1 MASILIRTLIIY
13 LLLMIILRLMGKR
26 EIGQLDAS
34 DLVSTL
40 LISELA
46 AIPIDDPDIPLLN
59 AVLPILFIFSLE
71 VILSAIKNKSPLLGR
86 AIDGDACFIIYKGRI
101 LQNVLKE
108 NRVSATEL
116 LSAVRT
122 QGVGD
127 VSDVEYALLEQN
139 GTISVLQGKQS
150 KVAHAVLIDGEPI
163 EKTLSFI
170 GKTKEWLLSEIE
182 KRGTR
187 PEEIFLMTVTDD
199 AKIKLIK
206 KEKKA

>member
-1 MASILIRTLIIY
+1 
-13 LLLMIILRLMGKR
+13 
-26 EIGQLDAS
+26 
-34 DLVSTL
+34 
-40 LISELA
+40 
-46 AIPIDDPDIPLLN
+46 
-59 AVLPILFIFSLE
+59 
-71 VILSAIKNKSPLLGR
+71 
-86 AIDGDACFIIYKGRI
+86 

-108 NRVSATEL
+108 NRVSTTEL

>member
-1 MASILIRTLIIY
+1 M
-13 LLLMIILRLMGKR
+13 
-26 EIGQLDAS
+26 
-34 DLVSTL
+34 
-40 LISELA
+40 
-46 AIPIDDPDIPLLN
+46 
-59 AVLPILFIFSLE
+59 
-71 VILSAIKNKSPLLGR
+71 SAIKNKSPLLGR

-108 NRVSATEL
+108 NRVSTTEL

>member
-1 MASILIRTLIIY
+1 M
-13 LLLMIILRLMGKR
+13 
-26 EIGQLDAS
+26 
-34 DLVSTL
+34 
-40 LISELA
+40 
-46 AIPIDDPDIPLLN
+46 
-59 AVLPILFIFSLE
+59 
-71 VILSAIKNKSPLLGR
+71 SAIKNKSPLLGR

-108 NRVSATEL
+108 NRVSTTEL

-127 VSDVEYALLEQN
+127 VSDVEYALFEQN

-182 KRGTR
+182 RRGTR